1 MFKMGCDRVKTVT
14 LTLGL
19 IKCSY
24 QMLWQSQ
31 YTYCDAFFLHRSL
44 IFAPSWQP
52 CLNCCYKCTICTL
65 FSNKL
70 TVLFYSIWDCIFWEL
85 SVSGEKP
92 SHFIRRPSWKRLSRL
107 FDRTHQILQ
116 SCSPSLSPIKS
127 DNNCIINVSKR
138 SNHDKLRFSDRTS
151 QRACAVELP
160 RTFTAAPFLIDAVR
174 NRHLFSRLYCYL
186 MCFWIVLLTK
196 HCRNILF
203 QLWKISD
210 PRYFLQRMP
219 FLIPHS
225 PDFIPVMAPRW
236 IRSMIG
242 FLFWRRGLFR

>member
-1 MFKMGCDRVKTVT
+1 
-14 LTLGL
+14 
-19 IKCSY
+19 
-24 QMLWQSQ
+24 MLWQSQ

-70 TVLFYSIWDCIFWEL
+70 TVLFYSIWDCIFCL
-85 SVSGEKP
+85 SVEK
-92 SHFIRRPSWKRLSRL
+92 SQVISLGGHLGNASVISLNG
-107 FDRTHQILQ
+107 THQILQ

-138 SNHDKLRFSDRTS
+138 SNHVNKLRFSDRTS

-210 PRYFLQRMP
+210 PGYFYSGCH
-219 FLIPHS
+219 F
-225 PDFIPVMAPRW
+225 
-236 IRSMIG
+236 
-242 FLFWRRGLFR
+242 